1 MKESF
6 PQKVNKEEAKKKYI
20 ELYKDDPDF
29 NLEEFE
35 FNQQRFES
43 KAEKYLERGLFKRI
57 LDGNAEK
64 DATAFSYDEAL
75 RDNAE
80 WNKMYHLELQE
91 NGTFEKEMNT
101 EYKEWHKMLEVVL
114 ENIKK
119 KRDDPNGEG
128 KEIRPLLLVLGGGMA
143 GSYGMGQLSAL
154 SHAGYMEGTFK
165 QAVGISAGACDLTYA
180 LAGKDQSLIGA
191 SCYYEECTE
200 DRFLVIDP
208 VKLIKDPK
216 RIKQVMD
223 VSYMSEIMEGVVKDG
238 SKKLDL
244 EAVQKNS
251 TEFYIQATDV
261 TDSKN
266 PQAEFL
272 NAKEK
277 GVIECVHASMALPWF
292 YRKSIEID
300 GKQYQDGAILES
312 FPIEEIIKKFN
323 PTDILVLPQV
333 PFDNMVGVEK
343 DAKFSRM
350 LARFI
355 PNRAS
360 LKTGSATLLKK
371 FIQSK
376 EGQREALSFIQEQ
389 TGVKIGIMYPPDGG
403 MLPITNDGPTVKAG
417 VLAAAKKTCEELGE
431 KMNFKLK

>member
-1 MKESF
+1 MKETF
-6 PQKVNKEEAKKKYI
+6 TQNNNFNEAKKKYK
-20 ELYKDDPDF
+20 ELYKDDPNF
-29 NLEEFE
+29 NEEEFE
-35 FNQQRFES
+35 FHQQRFS
-43 KAEKYLERGLFKRI
+43 DKAEKHKGRGLFKRI
-57 LDGNAEK
+57 FDGNEEK
-64 DATAFSYDEAL
+64 DLTAFAYEEAQ

-80 WNKMYHLELQE
+80 WNKMYHMELQE
-91 NGTFEKEMNT
+91 NGELKKEMNA

-114 ENIKK
+114 ENLKK
-119 KRDDPNGEG
+119 KRDDPSGEG
-128 KEIRPLLLVLGGGMA
+128 KEIRPLLLALGGGMA

-154 SHAGYMEGTFK
+154 AHAGYMKDTFK
-165 QAVGISAGACDLTYA
+165 QAIGISAGACDLTYA

-208 VKLIKDPK
+208 AKLIKDPK
-216 RIKQVMD
+216 RLKQVMD
-223 VSYMSEIMEGVVKDG
+223 VSYMSEIMRGEVKDG
-238 SKKLDL
+238 SKKLDI
-244 EAVQKNS
+244 EAIQNNP
-251 TEFYIQATDV
+251 TEFYVQATNI
-261 TDSKN
+261 TDTKN

-272 NAKEK
+272 NAKEE
-277 GVIECVHASMALPWF
+277 GIVDSVRASMALPWF
-292 YRKSIEID
+292 YRKSVEID
-300 GKQYQDGAILES
+300 GKKYQDGALLEA
-312 FPIEEIIKKFN
+312 FPLEEVIKKFN

-333 PFDNMVGVEK
+333 PFDTMVGVEK

-376 EGQREALSFIQEQ
+376 ESQREALEFIQEQ
-389 TGVKIGIMYPPDGG
+389 TGVNIGIMYPPDGG
-403 MLPITNDGPTVKAG
+403 MLPITNDGPTVRAG

-431 KMNFKLK
+431 EMNFELK